1 MPEWL
6 NWTEKY
12 NFFLFL
18 YNLKYILFEQPFFL
32 MSKNV
37 ISMPS
42 KFNQI
47 SNFPIHLTPLFLAEM
62 TCMQVGLSHILS
74 LWDYIKR
81 TTRIL
86 VQGPRV
92 STLTSTDMHFIF
104 ILLCVLGSVSTC
116 ICGEGTFP
124 SDKQA
129 LVHTLYPLEC
139 DQNQSS
145 RGNFC
150 ILLRTRET
158 FWLSPNHQT
167 LRREGT
173 PAPLSCVYFS
183 SVNHFVCEDH
193 KKVSCLPRLTQ
204 RLST

>member
-1 MPEWL
+1 
-6 NWTEKY
+6 
-12 NFFLFL
+12 
-18 YNLKYILFEQPFFL
+18 

-37 ISMPS
+37 ISMPN

-47 SNFPIHLTPLFLAEM
+47 SNFPIHLTPLLLAEM
-62 TCMQVGLSHILS
+62 TCMQAGLSHILS
-74 LWDYIKR
+74 LWDCIKR
-81 TTRIL
+81 TTRI
-86 VQGPRV
+86 VVHGPHV
-92 STLTSTDMHFIF
+92 SILTSTDMRFIS
-104 ILLCVLGSVSTC
+104 ILLCVLGSVSTRT
-116 ICGEGTFP
+116 CGEGTFP

-139 DQNQSS
+139 NQNWSS
-145 RGNFC
+145 LGNFC

-193 KKVSCLPRLTQ
+193 KKASCLPRLTQ
-204 RLST
+204 RLGT